1 MPGPSPW
8 GYRPGGDVVDHWDD
22 YADNAREA
30 RYHCG
35 KVQST
40 RGRNTM
46 RAWLLIAFATLMSTP
61 ASAQQHEVM
70 TRANVEYVEHDGV
83 KLSGDLYLPKGVAKA
98 PVVIAIHGGGWQGGS
113 PAGYRHWGPYLAG
126 NGYGM
131 FAIKYRLA
139 KPGIYPKAV
148 YDVRSAIQ
156 FVRGKAAELG
166 VDPDRIGLWGD
177 SAGGHLAALTG
188 LAADTYTAEYRSD
201 PHAAAAVNVK
211 TVVGFYGVYD
221 MLAQWHHDQ
230 IARPR
235 DQIAEKF
242 LGVSPMQNRK
252 LYFES
257 SPISYATID
266 RNKASFML
274 VNGTADDIVDPEQSQ
289 QFWQALNQAGIYSR
303 RIVIPGAGHFFASDP
318 HNESGSFSGLAA
330 PRVLRLLQE
339 RL

>member
-1 MPGPSPW
+1 
-8 GYRPGGDVVDHWDD
+8 
-22 YADNAREA
+22 
-30 RYHCG
+30 
-35 KVQST
+35 
-40 RGRNTM
+40 
-46 RAWLLIAFATLMSTP
+46 
-61 ASAQQHEVM
+61 M
-70 TRANVEYVEHDGV
+70 TRWHAMALCAVLLFANPALAQPGEVTSLDNVDYVQHDGV
-83 KLSGDLYLPKGVAKA
+83 KLTGDLYLPKGAAKT
-98 PVVIAIHGGGWQGGS
+98 PLIIAIHGGGWQNGS
-113 PAGYRHWGPYLAG
+113 PAAYQHWGPYLAR

-131 FAIKYRLA
+131 FAIRYRLGKA
-139 KPGIYPKAV
+139 GTYPKAV
-148 YDVRSAIQ
+148 YDVKAAIQ
-156 FVRGKAAELG
+156 FIRAKAGDLD

-188 LAADTYTAEYRSD
+188 LAADQYTAEYRND
-201 PHAAAAVNVK
+201 PHAGVPVNVK
-211 TVVGFYGVYD
+211 AVVGFYGVYD
-221 MLAQWHHDQ
+221 LLAQWHHDQ

-242 LGVSPMQNRK
+242 LGASPMQNRK

-274 VNGTADDIVDPEQSQ
+274 VNGTADDIVDPAQSQ

-318 HNESGSFSGLAA
+318 HEEPGSFSALAA
-330 PRVLRLLQE
+330 PRVLRFLQD